1 MSEETNNVPAQT
13 SGVTLNDIAFLV
25 NVVEIVAQRGA
36 FKAEE
41 LSTIG
46 AVYDK
51 VKAFITSAEQAAQP
65 TEGSN
70 Q

>member
-13 SGVTLNDIAFLV
+13 SGVTLNDITFLV

-41 LSTIG
+41 LSTVG

-51 VKAFITSAEQAAQP
+51 VKAFIANAQQAAQP
-65 TEGSN
+65 TEGTD

>member
-1 MSEETNNVPAQT
+1 MSDDLNEVQT
-13 SGVTLNDIAFLV
+13 PPTGVTINDIAFLMQI
-25 NVVEIVAQRGA
+25 VEIVAQRGA

-41 LSTIG
+41 LSTVG

-51 VKAFITSAEQAAQP
+51 VKAFIANATPPAQP
-65 TEGSN
+65 TEEVD

>member
-41 LSTIG
+41 LSTVG

-51 VKAFITSAEQAAQP
+51 VKAFITSAQPAAQS
-65 TEGSN
+65 TEGTD